1 MRHVS
6 QVSKVSVVQKKKNHN
21 TTPTLQLMSLTST
34 ISQTSKVS
42 GVVESM
48 CMVVGEV
55 KKGQMMKVHH
65 KWQNHKIQAEEVEEG
80 STLHSPP

>member
-1 MRHVS
+1 MY
-6 QVSKVSVVQKKKNHN
+6 N
-21 TTPTLQLMSLTST
+21 P
-34 ISQTSKVS
+34 SKVS

-80 STLHSPP
+80 VVWME